1 MNLRDKRKMVKERID
16 TMVEHRL
23 DALITLLKNQQD
35 DLLVREDDWA
45 VTNYGKIESGQKSGD
60 DFAKQMRKSLKK
72 RAAAKKLIDGLSTGH
87 LDAVATLLE
96 EAGDGYI
103 ISEEEWAE
111 IDQRVKDVEEG
122 RVKMIPA
129 WESLERLK
137 VELQKNSEKKK
148 R

>member
-23 DALITLLKNQQD
+23 DALMVLLKNQQD
-35 DLLVREDDWA
+35 ELLVREDDRLL
-45 VTNYGKIESGQKSGD
+45 TGYGKTESVNVSGD
-60 DFAKQMRKSLKK
+60 DFAKRMRKSLKK
-72 RAAAKKLIDGLSTGH
+72 RAAAKKLIDGLSKKQ

-111 IDQRVKDVEEG
+111 IDQRTKDVEEG
-122 RVKMIPA
+122 RAKMIPA

-137 VELQKNSEKKK
+137 VELQKNSGNKG